1 MNQHPHSLRGG
12 VKPPSNNEQALHL
25 QQVGHLEANNRIK
38 TLLMQAAQIGSGRL
52 SDALKRH
59 IAAIDAISQ
68 EITQQVPDRPLVGY
82 RN

>member
-12 VKPPSNNEQALHL
+12 VKPPSNNEQALLL

-52 SDALKRH
+52 ADALKKQ

-68 EITQQVPDRPLVGY
+68 EIIQQAPSRPLVGY